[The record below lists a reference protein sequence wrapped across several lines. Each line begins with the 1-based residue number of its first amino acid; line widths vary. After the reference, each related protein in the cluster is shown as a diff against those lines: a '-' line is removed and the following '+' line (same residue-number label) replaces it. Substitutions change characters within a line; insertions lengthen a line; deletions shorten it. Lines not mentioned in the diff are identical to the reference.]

1 MHFLGV
7 LLLFVMALFLVVV
20 GLQVYQAGYE
30 RGERDGWN
38 ARKAEEPR
46 RGNSQ

>member
-1 MHFLGV
+1 MQFIDV
-7 LLLFVMALFLVVV
+7 LLLFLMALFLVVIGV
-20 GLQVYQAGYE
+20 QVYQAGYE

-38 ARKAEEPR
+38 ARMAEGPR